1 MKTFDPKNMSVPE
14 VQRLLQGGVA
24 PRPIALASTL
34 AADGTANLSPFSF
47 FNIFGANPPVLA
59 FSPSRRGRD
68 GTLKD
73 TYNNLMATG
82 ECVINTVTYDMVEQV
97 SLASVEFPPE
107 TDEFS
112 RSGLTRVESLLVKP
126 FGVKESPFRLECKL
140 IRMESIGEGGASA
153 NIAICEVLMIHA
165 DEDIFT
171 NGLIDPQKID
181 LVARMGGDFY
191 CRASGESVFEVAK
204 PSGKNCL
211 GYDQLPG
218 FMLKS
223 TIYSGNDL
231 GAFANS
237 AKIPTDDE
245 LSVTVNEIL
254 NEEPAMTDHT
264 IEYFNRAL
272 RMNDLTGVFK
282 SLYQSADI
290 KMIAADKRKSMF
302 ERGAVLALKKKNFQ
316 AAWALALEAGK
327 IKVTGENI

>member
-34 AADGTANLSPFSF
+34 ATDGTANLSPFSF
-47 FNIFGANPPVLA
+47 FNILGANPPVLA

-73 TYNNLMATG
+73 TYNNLVTTG
-82 ECVINTVTYDMVEQV
+82 ECVINAVTYDMVEQV
-97 SLASVEFPPE
+97 SLASVEFAPE
-107 TDEFS
+107 TDEFV
-112 RSGLTRVESLLVKP
+112 RSGLTKVDSLLVKP
-126 FGVKESPFRLECKL
+126 YGVKESPFRLECKML
-140 IRMESIGEGGASA
+140 KMESIGGGGASA

-165 DEDIFT
+165 DDDIFT
-171 NGLIDPQKID
+171 NGLIDPHKID

-191 CRASGESVFEVAK
+191 CRASGGAVFEVAK

-237 AKIPTDDE
+237 TKIPTDGE
-245 LSVTVNEIL
+245 LTVTVNDIL
-254 NEEPAMTDHT
+254 NQESEVKDYTL
-264 IEYFNRAL
+264 EFFNRSI
-272 RMNDLTGVFK
+272 RIKNLTGVFK
-282 SLYQSADI
+282 FLYLSDEKKNIPAE
-290 KMIAADKRKSMF
+290 KLKTMF
-302 ERGAVLALKKKNFQ
+302 ERGAALALTQKKFL

-327 IKVTGENI
+327 IKETGENI